1 MYKRQVQGLRRG
13 VQRKIQRQW
22 SQRKDCLL
30 YTSTIAMMQ
39 IIQGVC
45 YIISGGLPVY
55 GLSENVKWIGQG
67 YIAGIPVPVIIM
79 LIVMLLGAFVLKKT
93 YIGRY
98 LYAVGSNEEGARL
111 SGIKIKVVKTI
122 SYLICALLSGIAGLI
137 LMGRVASGQPAG
149 GEGMEM
155 DVITACVVGGIGL
168 NGGVGNMKGVFLGVL
183 IIGTLTKDVYK
194 RQVHHF
200 I

>member
-1 MYKRQVQGLRRG
+1 MLCFGS
-13 VQRKIQRQW
+13 I
-22 SQRKDCLL
+22 CL
-30 YTSTIAMMQ
+30 
-39 IIQGVC
+39 
-45 YIISGGLPVY
+45 
-55 GLSENVKWIGQG
+55 E
-67 YIAGIPVPVIIM
+67 
-79 LIVMLLGAFVLKKT
+79 KT

-111 SGIKIKVVKTI
+111 SGIKIKVVKTV

-168 NGGVGNMKGVFLGVL
+168 NGGVGNSEGVFWEFLL
-183 IIGTLTKDVYK
+183 LE
-194 RQVHHF
+194 R
-200 I
+200 